1 MRLPLTRASV
11 EAQLYA
17 MILPNSRG
25 ADFNC
30 RTAIIESQERA
41 LMNSKLL
48 SSYEK
53 LQMPEALTLEHE
65 ALRAELV
72 RWAREP
78 GRIGKAAERVARLC
92 DAHFAR
98 EEDNVM
104 RAFGM
109 LHDIASDRARPDVA
123 ALAKIVAQFGS
134 QHDAMRGQ
142 HQAINT
148 AVENFL
154 QLGRNGQIPEI
165 ADLAAMLMEHERI
178 EDDVVYPTVLEIARS
193 VQAGMG
199 I

>member
-1 MRLPLTRASV
+1 
-11 EAQLYA
+11 
-17 MILPNSRG
+17 
-25 ADFNC
+25 
-30 RTAIIESQERA
+30 
-41 LMNSKLL
+41 MNSKLL

-78 GRIGKAAERVARLC
+78 GRIGKAAGRVARLC

-98 EEDNVM
+98 EEDNVL

-109 LHDIASDRARPDVA
+109 LHDIASDRARPDVTA
-123 ALAKIVAQFGS
+123 VAKIVAQFGT

-142 HQAINT
+142 HQAIN
-148 AVENFL
+148 AAIENLL

-165 ADLAAMLMEHERI
+165 ADLAAMLKEHERI
-178 EDDVVYPTVLEIARS
+178 EDDVVYPTVMEIARS

>member
-1 MRLPLTRASV
+1 
-11 EAQLYA
+11 
-17 MILPNSRG
+17 
-25 ADFNC
+25 
-30 RTAIIESQERA
+30 
-41 LMNSKLL
+41 MNSKLL

-65 ALRAELV
+65 ALRAELI

-78 GRIGKAAERVARLC
+78 GKIGKAAERVSRLC

-98 EEDNVM
+98 EEDNLL

-109 LHDIASDRARPDVA
+109 LHDIASDRALPGVA
-123 ALAKIVAQFGS
+123 AVAKIVAQFGS

-142 HQAINT
+142 HQAIN
-148 AVENFL
+148 AAIENLL

-165 ADLAAMLMEHERI
+165 ADLAAMLKEHERI
-178 EDDVVYPTVLEIARS
+178 EDDVVYPTVMEIARS